1 MKSLYITKRM
11 MLLLFIGAFFIFP
24 LISSA
29 QSRGSGT
36 INANQ
41 GTSIGGF
48 DDVIGLIEKAS
59 LWLLRIIIAVSVIM
73 ILVGA
78 FYYTTSGGS
87 EDKVEKGKKYI
98 IYAVVG
104 IAVALLAQ
112 AIVSLT
118 QQFVG

>member
-1 MKSLYITKRM
+1 MKSLSLTKRM
-11 MLLLFIGAFFIFP
+11 ILLLFIGAFFVFP
-24 LISSA
+24 LISDA
-29 QSRGSGT
+29 QNRGSGT

-41 GTSIGGF
+41 GTNIGGF

-59 LWLLRIIIAVSVIM
+59 RWFLSIIIAISVLM

-104 IAVALLAQ
+104 IAIALLAQ